1 MNEKLQEAAENT
13 IITAVEGGIGYWSH
27 VKDYS
32 HKEGQVT
39 VTVATNE
46 QIEDAGYDFYTSDP
60 DEATADYD
68 PAKVE
73 WVTITPASIVTAWRK
88 VAENDHAGCINRYG
102 NDSHIFCGG
111 TSLKAKV
118 IGLLTGSNDDYVDW
132 EDSDSAD
139 NVFQLALF
147 GKLVYG

>member
-46 QIEDAGYDFYTSDP
+46 QIEDAGYDPT
-60 DEATADYD
+60 
-68 PAKVE
+68 KVE

-88 VAENDHAGCINRYG
+88 IAKNDHAGCINRYG